1 MLVTEAITEI
11 RNKINDRDM
20 VGLDDAELLSYLNE
34 AMQLISVYMV
44 GMDSPDLIEEQVIEE
59 ETFTI
64 PKNFDKF
71 CGYYP
76 IKRTGTTAQLLDEPP
91 LRVRYFI
98 SYPIV
103 DMEEESEMPFNHA
116 ILNQLAIKIACTYAQ
131 NQEHEEISQ
140 DKAIIAEIQQAI
152 AVAMGVGA

>member
-20 VGLDDAELLSYLNE
+20 VGLDDVELVSYLNE
-34 AMQLISVYMV
+34 AMQLISMQLV
-44 GMDSPDLIEEQVIEE
+44 GLECPDLIIEEVIEDE
-59 ETFTI
+59 SFTI

-76 IKRTGTTAQLLDEPP
+76 IRRTGVVAELLDAPP
-91 LRVRYFI
+91 LRVRYYV

-103 DMEEESEMPFNHA
+103 ELNGEMPFNHA
-116 ILNQLAIKIACTYAQ
+116 ILNQLAIKIACTFAQ
-131 NQEHEEISQ
+131 NQEHEDISQ
-140 DKAIIAEIQQAI
+140 DKAIIAEIQQAV
-152 AVAMGVGA
+152 AVAMGVGV